1 MTSNLSKFNMTITN
15 LIDDL
20 IIICGE
26 KFSNLKMFKEQFN
39 LLKKCNPRKI
49 IEQFLINIQPYKEQI
64 KERNDNFFLKKN
76 YQEEV
81 TKNVSEETNIEK
93 SLDQILNLKE
103 IWITLEEKNKEII
116 WDYFNVLV
124 KLIEIEYNK

>member
-1 MTSNLSKFNMTITN
+1 MTSNLSKFNMTISN

-20 IIICGE
+20 IIICGD
-26 KFSNLKMFKEQFN
+26 KFKNLKIFKEQFK

-64 KERNDNFFLKKN
+64 KNKNDDFFLKKN
-76 YQEEV
+76 YEEEV
-81 TKNVSEETNIEK
+81 NKNVSEESYIEQ

-103 IWITLEEKNKEII
+103 IWLTLEEKNKEII
-116 WDYFNVLV
+116 WSYFNVLV
-124 KLIEIEYNK
+124 KLVEMEYDK

>member
-1 MTSNLSKFNMTITN
+1 MTSNLGKFNMTISN

-20 IIICGE
+20 IIICGD
-26 KFSNLKMFKEQFN
+26 KFKNLKTFKEKFN
-39 LLKKCNPRKI
+39 LLKSCNPRKI

-64 KERNDNFFLKKN
+64 KNKNDKFFLEKI

-81 TKNVSEETNIEK
+81 NKNVSEESYIEQ

-103 IWITLEEKNKEII
+103 IWVTLEEKNKEII

-124 KLIEIEYNK
+124 KLVEMEYDK